1 MAQLKTN
8 DGRGDR
14 SSAPRR
20 RFRYRGEWGDFK
32 KAATQRE
39 LDYARCEAGE
49 VKGRI
54 PSHRRLRENVVCE
67 GAENQRHDCGKK

>member
-8 DGRGDR
+8 DRPGQR

-20 RFRYRGEWGDFK
+20 RFGHGAEWGDFK

-39 LDYARCEAGE
+39 LDCARCEAGE
-49 VKGRI
+49 VKVI
-54 PSHRRLRENVVCE
+54 
-67 GAENQRHDCGKK
+67 